1 MYFTACRRE
10 NGEGG
15 ICDRGQKDGGGGGGG
30 SRIDGKVE
38 RSSGEMCGKK
48 TEHNKVQKSEAGKH
62 LAKGIQMWISY
73 SKVHGETPER
83 LFSFSAHP
91 SRRDPSSQGW
101 GERGEGKVPFYRP
114 SRFRS

>member
-1 MYFTACRRE
+1 MER
-10 NGEGG
+10 GG
-15 ICDRGQKDGGGGGGG
+15 ICDRGQKDEGGGG

-38 RSSGEMCGKK
+38 RSSGEMCGKE

-73 SKVHGETPER
+73 SKVHGEAPER
-83 LFSFSAHP
+83 LFSFRP
-91 SRRDPSSQGW
+91 SMPTRPVLAR
-101 GERGEGKVPFYRP
+101 GERGEGKVLFYRP